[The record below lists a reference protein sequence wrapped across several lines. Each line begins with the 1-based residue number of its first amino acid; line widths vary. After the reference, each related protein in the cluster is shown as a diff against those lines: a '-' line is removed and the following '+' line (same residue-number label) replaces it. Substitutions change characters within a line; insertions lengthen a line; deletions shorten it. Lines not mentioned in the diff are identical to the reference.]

1 MAEMV
6 NPRLINKISKSKFDK
21 NVKEFLVEAIREEFQ
36 YIEQIR
42 WNNSEFYRSLLEKY
56 SLANTEEDEK

>member
-6 NPRLINKISKSKFDK
+6 NPRLISKISKSKFGK

-42 WNNSEFYRSLLEKY
+42 WNNSEFYRSLLEKH
-56 SLANTEEDEK
+56 SLANTEEEDK